1 MAIQVLG
8 NLCLGVAYQ
17 PNKAIQKEIANTDAL
32 MLLTNF
38 MLKNRNLLIQVSC
51 IDHWLII
58 NELWS

>member
-38 MLKNRNLLIQVSC
+38 MLKNRNLLIQVSF
-51 IDHWLII
+51 IDYL
-58 NELWS
+58 LDYF